1 MRIGKP
7 LCGRSPHAGN
17 NRRKC
22 TERAAA
28 DYQPPVAKGVLNAL
42 HDSTELSNLLFG
54 NARSQYRQLNG
65 LGNGIKSDGD
75 GYKTNSVP
83 KKELAKS
90 IALDPGNRIQ
100 SNGSQHQSYASSD
113 DALKGVFAA

>member
-7 LCGRSPHAGN
+7 LCGRSPHDGN
-17 NRRKC
+17 NRGEC

-42 HDSTELSNLLFG
+42 HDSTELSHLLFG

-75 GYKTNSVP
+75 GYETNSVP
-83 KKELAKS
+83 KKELTKS
-90 IALDPGNRIQ
+90 IELITGNRIEENR
-100 SNGSQHQSYASSD
+100 SKHQS
-113 DALKGVFAA
+113 